1 MFGIGPLEL
10 GIVLVIA
17 LLILGPKK
25 LPELAR
31 GLGKGLSEFRRASND
46 LRRSLDLDLEAHKI
60 EPPPAPAQTS
70 APHLPPDL
78 GSALDQ
84 AERDAE
90 RDAERHTEGDA
101 EPGTQGEVGK
111 EAAAV
116 RPEPAPAPPTSS
128 AAPLSES
135 QADGHDPEAKEQ
147 LSEQEAEGDS
157 SALPR
162 GGTGSPGG

>member
-84 AERDAE
+84 AERNAERDAE
-90 RDAERHTEGDA
+90 RDAEQGTTEGEA
-101 EPGTQGEVGK
+101 EK
-111 EAAAV
+111 EPAAV
-116 RPEPAPAPPTSS
+116 RPEPAPAPPASS

-135 QADGHDPEAKEQ
+135 QADSHDPEASKQ
-147 LSEQEAEGDS
+147 LSEEEDEGDS

-162 GGTGSPGG
+162 GGTGSPGD